1 MLSKNGDDNL
11 LLLKPIFD
19 LYLGETRLLSLG
31 FLITNNRGQ
40 APQNRFERLE
50 VFAQRL
56 SPKSWHHCG
65 SERCNQAQY
74 V

>member
-1 MLSKNGDDNL
+1 MLSRKGEDNL
-11 LLLKPIFD
+11 LLLKPIFNF
-19 LYLGETRLLSLG
+19 YLGETRLLSLG
-31 FLITNNRGQ
+31 FLIANNRGQ

-56 SPKSWHHCG
+56 PPESRHHCS